1 MIVPTGIEATAN
13 FLAPLPVQ
21 LLASVAGLDDDFVE
35 LLQRLGVRTLGQ
47 LAALSAADVLARF
60 GRQGE
65 FAHRIASGGD
75 DRPPDT
81 VQPPG
86 GLVALHVLEDPAH
99 HVDTLVFVARQL
111 ADELATAL
119 SADGKVCTRLII
131 TAETDHSERSERL
144 WYRSTGLSAAAMV
157 ERARWQLDA
166 WVNSAGITAG
176 VTMLRLEPIEVRS
189 DDGVQLGLW
198 GGRTQADEWAARA
211 VARLAT
217 LAGAEHVVVP
227 AAAGGRLPGDAFAW
241 VPAVT
246 ADLAEPAQR
255 LTPTE
260 GPWPGMLPSPSPAV
274 VHAEPLAI
282 DVRDSD
288 GHPVKVTGRGAVSAV
303 PATVQRK
310 TAVQESIVAWAGP
323 WPLEE
328 RWWDANRARRSARFQ
343 LLTEAGSLLLVSLE
357 RQRWWL
363 IGEYL

>member
-1 MIVPTGIEATAN
+1 M
-13 FLAPLPVQ
+13 
-21 LLASVAGLDDDFVE
+21 
-35 LLQRLGVRTLGQ
+35 
-47 LAALSAADVLARF
+47 
-60 GRQGE
+60 
-65 FAHRIASGGD
+65 
-75 DRPPDT
+75 
-81 VQPPG
+81 
-86 GLVALHVLEDPAH
+86 
-99 HVDTLVFVARQL
+99 
-111 ADELATAL
+111 
-119 SADGKVCTRLII
+119 II

-198 GGRTQADEWAARA
+198 GGRTQADDWAARA

-246 ADLAEPAQR
+246 ADLADPAQR
-255 LTPTE
+255 LTAPE

-282 DVRDSD
+282 DVRDND
-288 GHPVKVTGRGAVSAV
+288 GHPVKVTGRGAVSSA

-310 TAVQESIVAWAGP
+310 TAGSNTGRPESIVAWAGP

-328 RWWDANRARRSARFQ
+328 RWWDTTRARRSARFQ
-343 LLTEAGSLLLVSLE
+343 LLTESGSLLLVSLE

-363 IGEYL
+363 LGEYL